1 MNDDE
6 FEDWL
11 NTTFQGALACCRLFS
26 IRYVLLRRAKRNIKR
41 SQVQFVNS
49 VFKGHLNKIINL
61 EKIHLPNSKM
71 YHHQPKMLTIS
82 HDNVKLLIF
91 NSGKFRIM
99 GYFNPPTINNACKQ
113 LRKRFHLRSKLQYQT
128 STVVFRISKRPIN
141 LAKLFNHLRLVN
153 KTKYIGHY
161 ESEMFPSIALKLWSP
176 IHCNVFASG
185 KVVLTGVKCCDYY
198 TASCIQC
205 YLYKQCHK

>member
-11 NTTFQGALACCRLFS
+11 NTVFQGALACCRLFS
-26 IRYVLLRRAKRNIKR
+26 IRCVLLRRAKRNIKR

-82 HDNVKLLIF
+82 NGDVKLLIF

-113 LRKRFHLRSKLQYQT
+113 LKQRFH
-128 STVVFRISKRPIN
+128 VFKI
-141 LAKLFNHLRLVN
+141 AKSN
-153 KTKYIGHY
+153 
-161 ESEMFPSIALKLWSP
+161 
-176 IHCNVFASG
+176 
-185 KVVLTGVKCCDYY
+185 
-198 TASCIQC
+198 
-205 YLYKQCHK
+205 